1 MLNLIWPRT
10 AWNPDFMQL
19 FLREGILADGSETSE
34 TEKHLLKVAQVG
46 KMSVSISN
54 WEKKKDGCGKV
65 VACSQS
71 GHAICM

>member
-1 MLNLIWPRT
+1 MYFMLNLIWPRT

-46 KMSVSISN
+46 KMSASISN
-54 WEKKKDGCGKV
+54 
-65 VACSQS
+65 
-71 GHAICM
+71 

>member
-19 FLREGILADGSETSE
+19 FLREGILADGSET
-34 TEKHLLKVAQVG
+34 EKHLLKVAQVG

-54 WEKKKDGCGKV
+54 
-65 VACSQS
+65 
-71 GHAICM
+71 